1 MVEDCLLNR
10 KKKPVVNKLLENIKS
25 LEKVARSYKIKDLE
39 NFRRKAKELENA
51 KERFE
56 KEKEKLIKKR
66 ELLLKKE
73 AAPILPKKIKKDG
86 ETSSVCKSNLDVN
99 GSIKSKKIHSVKK
112 TGRNNN
118 CNKKN
123 SQAMDVESGINST
136 MINESTCV
144 DGSEMLEENFANG
157 KNKGETKSNIK
168 IKNNYLL
175 TNFFTVKP
183 EIKNKLIFHKNE
195 DKMDEETEKITQPE
209 FFKRNLG
216 CLKMSDWSEER
227 VNKFEQNTLHI
238 FHSFSKNQNSNQ
250 LKFSFGK
257 AAKGYESIENIKTN
271 LISKLKNNKK
281 IDSEERTKKRMI
293 LQKTQ
298 MANDEQLGSDKKI
311 VPEENP
317 ENTNKNPE
325 DMIIT
330 ENKTLISINYQKNN
344 INNNIEFAE
353 DFLKNPT
360 NFVNS
365 QKKGRKI

>member
-1 MVEDCLLNR
+1 
-10 KKKPVVNKLLENIKS
+10 
-25 LEKVARSYKIKDLE
+25 
-39 NFRRKAKELENA
+39 
-51 KERFE
+51 
-56 KEKEKLIKKR
+56 
-66 ELLLKKE
+66 
-73 AAPILPKKIKKDG
+73 
-86 ETSSVCKSNLDVN
+86 
-99 GSIKSKKIHSVKK
+99 
-112 TGRNNN
+112 
-118 CNKKN
+118 
-123 SQAMDVESGINST
+123 MDVESGINST

-317 ENTNKNPE
+317 ENKNKNTE

-365 QKKGRKI
+365 QKKGRKIQIRYEDYLNDFYQSIGEFKKTSKLIKPTNPFIKDEDLIDYIMSSDEEKEEQEAESIGESKKSSDSEDSEFEEEDNFVVPDGHLSESEVASMDEEEKNIIKKRGNNAE